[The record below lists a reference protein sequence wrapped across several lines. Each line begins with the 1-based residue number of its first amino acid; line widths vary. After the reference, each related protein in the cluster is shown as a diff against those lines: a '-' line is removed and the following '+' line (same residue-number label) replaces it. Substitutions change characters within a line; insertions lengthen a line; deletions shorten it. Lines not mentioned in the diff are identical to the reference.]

1 MEARP
6 QRYRKE
12 SLMRHL
18 SRAAAAMLLL
28 VPAAGAQS
36 LPDGLVERNLTI
48 PGPVPLPA
56 VLTLPAGKGP
66 FRAVLIVHGSGA
78 GDRDL
83 TVGSLKPYRDIAWG
97 LAQQGVAVL
106 RFDKRAKVAPM
117 WYAGKAFTV
126 WDETVQDAASAL
138 ALLRAQ
144 PGIDARHV
152 VMIGHSLGGM
162 LAPRIATADGKL
174 AGIVLLA
181 GATRALLADQVE
193 RQFAYIASISA
204 GDSATLAAV
213 RTQQLLMAP
222 RVARIRAL
230 VPADS
235 TDLTIIMG
243 APAKYFLDLNAFD
256 PAVAMRAIP
265 LPLLIL
271 QGLRDYQ
278 VTPEQLDDYLRTLG
292 PRPDVTVGRYESLNH
307 LFLPGVGVP
316 SPSDY
321 AVPGHVDPSVIADI
335 AVWIKR
341 LP

>member
-1 MEARP
+1 MT
-6 QRYRKE
+6 Y
-12 SLMRHL
+12 HL
-18 SRAAAAMLLL
+18 LTLCSAVLLATPL
-28 VPAAGAQS
+28 ASQA
-36 LPDGLVERNLTI
+36 LPTGLVERSLTI

-83 TVGSLKPYRDIAWG
+83 TVGPVKPYRDIAWG

-144 PGIDARHV
+144 PEIDGRHV

-193 RQFAYIASISA
+193 RQFAYIASISQD
-204 GDSATLAAV
+204 DSTTLAAV
-213 RTQQLLMAP
+213 KAQQALMAP
-222 RVARIRAL
+222 RIARIRAL
-230 VPADS
+230 TPADS
-235 TDLTIIMG
+235 ADPTMILG
-243 APAKYFLDLNAFD
+243 APAKYFLDLNAYD
-256 PAVAMRAIP
+256 PAVAMRSVH

-278 VTPEQLDDYLRTLG
+278 VTPEQLDDYLRVLG
-292 PRPDVTVGRYESLNH
+292 PRENVTVGRYESLGH
-307 LFLPGVGVP
+307 LFIPGVGVP
-316 SPSDY
+316 SPADY
-321 AVPGHVDPSVIADI
+321 AKPGHVDPSVMTDI
-335 AVWIKR
+335 AAWVKR
-341 LP
+341 LR